1 MDTLNLKDQWVVVTG
16 ASSGLGREMA
26 IQLATQHQANII
38 IIARRTQQLETLKE
52 EIRKVCASEVVIF
65 TLDVSDINAVKTF
78 SEHILIK
85 YDIRA
90 LVLNAGVTY
99 FGAHKALDLP
109 TKNQILNV
117 NIHGSLEMLTIFHN
131 HFVSKNSPSGILV
144 ISSMGAYH
152 PVPYQ
157 ALYSGTKAFLF
168 NFAYALGFE
177 NENPNYQISIFT
189 PGGIQT
195 EMTSDKKFNKL
206 KSWMMPVDVA
216 AKEAIKTLITRKRV
230 YIPGFFNRI
239 GNYFMHL
246 IPKSWIG
253 NQMATMY
260 KKSLGLN
267 S

>member
-1 MDTLNLKDQWVVVTG
+1 MEKLNLKDKWVVVTG
-16 ASSGLGREMA
+16 ASSGLGRA
-26 IQLATQHQANII
+26 IALQLAIRNQANII
-38 IIARRTQQLETLKE
+38 IVARRTHQLEALKE
-52 EIRKVCASEVVIF
+52 EINKLCHSEVVII
-65 TLDVSDINAVKTF
+65 TLDISDSNAVKIF
-78 SEHILIK
+78 SENILLK
-85 YDIRA
+85 YEISG
-90 LVLNAGVTY
+90 LVLNAGVTF
-99 FGAHKALDLP
+99 FGAHYELNLE

-131 HFVSKNSPSGILV
+131 YFVSKKSPSGILV

-189 PGGIQT
+189 PGGIET

-206 KSWMMPVDVA
+206 KSWMMPVETA
-216 AKEAIKTLITRKRV
+216 ASEAIHTLISRKRV

-253 NQMATMY
+253 SQMAKMY